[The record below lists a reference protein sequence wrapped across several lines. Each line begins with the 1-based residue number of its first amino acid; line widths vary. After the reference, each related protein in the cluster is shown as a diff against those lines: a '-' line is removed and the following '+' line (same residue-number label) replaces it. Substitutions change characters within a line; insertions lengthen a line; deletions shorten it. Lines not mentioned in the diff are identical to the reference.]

1 MSSEQPDRR
10 EIIARYIDRAH
21 TALHAA
27 QVNLDNGL
35 YETAVNRAYYAVFYA
50 SSALL
55 LTRDISRSKHSGVLA
70 AFRQQFVKT
79 GEIEPEFSDSY
90 GELLTERTASDYDLA
105 FMADGSTARRHLDEA
120 RRFVERIE
128 RRLKET
134 GHL

>member
-21 TALHAA
+21 AA

-35 YETAVNRAYYAVFYA
+35 YETAINRAYYAVFYA

-79 GEIEPEFSDSY
+79 GKIEPEFSDSY
-90 GELLTERTASDYDLA
+90 GVLLTERTASDYDLA
-105 FMADGSTARRHLDEA
+105 FMADESTARRHLDEA